1 VAVLRLQRRD
11 AEALQLLAAMPESDV
26 SELGESKA
34 YLSGRLLHESGQRAA
49 ADPLLRKA
57 KAELAERLGSLPA
70 NYSGGQLVR
79 MALADVLAMLGDK
92 AAALQTVQQA
102 LRQMPVEK
110 DAFNGAIALA
120 GAAQVHARL
129 GRVDLVLPLLE
140 RLRQLPG
147 ADQTISA
154 SLLQLDPVWDKVRDD
169 PRFQA
174 EIKRF
179 AEFDQP

>member
-1 VAVLRLQRRD
+1 VAVLRLQRKN
-11 AEALQLLAAMPESDV
+11 AEALQLLAAVPESGV

-34 YLSGRLLHESGQRAA
+34 YWSGRLLHESGQRAA

-57 KAELAERLGSLPA
+57 QAELAARLGSLPA
-70 NYSGGQLVR
+70 NYSNGQIVR
-79 MALADVLAMLGDK
+79 MALADVHAMLGDE

-110 DAFNGAIALA
+110 DAVNGASALA
-120 GAAQVHARL
+120 LAAQVHARL
-129 GRVDLVLPLLE
+129 GRVDLVMPLLAH
-140 RLRQLPG
+140 LRKLPG
-147 ADQTISA
+147 ADQLVSA
-154 SLLQLDPVWDKVRDD
+154 SLLKLDPVWDKVRDD

-179 AEFDQP
+179 AELDQS